1 MVVMGKSTRVQV
13 VGPLENCVAGYEA
26 ELSRLGFTSTSA
38 TIQMGLLAHL
48 SRWLQAHQ
56 LVVADLTVERVEL
69 FLRERRSLYTA
80 LISRRALRH
89 LLHWLV
95 ITGKIS
101 PQAALPPRVQDPEV
115 LVRFEQYLRSERRLK
130 EISVQAQVS
139 RVRRFLNNYTPPE
152 GVSALRASDVTQ
164 ALLDEG
170 IDRKPVSVKKFGYVL
185 RSFLRFCLVV
195 GVLDHDLMGAT
206 LVVRLPQPSA
216 LPIGVSP
223 QTIQRLLDACDRTS
237 GMGKRDYAVILLL
250 ARLGLR
256 AGEVAGLALED
267 IDWHHGE
274 VLIRGKGAKDE
285 RLPLPADVGEAMVEY
300 LQARPAIPGLREVFC
315 TVKAPSRRLTSP
327 AVWAIVTRGCQRAG
341 LPPFGPHRLRHSLA
355 ESMTNAQV
363 PLAAIAQVLR
373 HDDPETTANYARVDI
388 TRLRTLSQPWPA
400 QGELS

>member
-1 MVVMGKSTRVQV
+1 MVVIGKSTRVQV
-13 VGPLENCVAGYEA
+13 VGPLENCVAGFET
-26 ELSRLGFTSTSA
+26 ELSRLGFAPTSA
-38 TIQMGLLAHL
+38 TIQMGLMAHL

-56 LVVADLTVERVEL
+56 LVVADLTVEHVEA
-69 FLRERRSLYTA
+69 FLRERRSSYTA
-80 LISRRALRH
+80 LVSHRALRP
-89 LLHWLV
+89 LLNWLAAV
-95 ITGKIS
+95 GMIT
-101 PQAALPPRVQDPEV
+101 PQTAAPRQVQDPAV
-115 LVRFEQYLRSERRLK
+115 LVRFEQYLRQERRLK

-139 RVRRFLNNYTPPE
+139 RVRRFLAGYTPPA
-152 GVSALRASDVTQ
+152 GVGALRACDVTQ

-170 IDRKPVSVKKFGYVL
+170 VDRKPVSVKKFGYVL

-195 GVLDHDLMGAT
+195 GELDHDLTGAT

-223 QTIQRLLDACDRTS
+223 QTIQHLLDACDQNS
-237 GMGKRDYAVILLL
+237 MAGKRDYAVLLLL

-285 RLPLPADVGEAMVEY
+285 RLPLPAEIGEAVVVY
-300 LQARPAIPGLREVFC
+300 LQARPVVPGLREVFC
-315 TVKAPSRRLTSP
+315 TVKAPSRKLSSP

-341 LPPFGPHRLRHSLA
+341 VPRFGPHRLRHSLA
-355 ESMTNAQV
+355 EAMTSAQV

-373 HDDPETTANYARVDI
+373 HDDPETTANYARVDV
-388 TRLRTLSQPWPA
+388 TRLRTLAQPWPT